1 MKDQRKEKQ
10 RLKER
15 RMKNTRKKAALRQKY
30 FFQHPTVLLAV
41 KSLPR
46 FLSTMKNFQN
56 IREEKMI

>member
-15 RMKNTRKKAALRQKY
+15 RMKNTRKKAALRQK
-30 FFQHPTVLLAV
+30 HPTVLLAV

-46 FLSTMKNFQN
+46 FLSKMKNFQN